1 MTDLWLSFRQLLR
14 RPGIALTAVLT
25 LALGIGASTA
35 IFAFVNGVLLQPLPY
50 PQPERV
56 VRVFH
61 VNDAGDR
68 SRPSDP
74 DFADLRER
82 SRSFAA
88 LAQFGSGRTS
98 VAGGREPSR
107 SIRAWV
113 SEDYFRALGVEP
125 VLGRQFVENEMQPN
139 GPSAVIVSHGYW
151 QRQLDAAPALA
162 GRDLRVDDRE
172 HVVVGVMPPGFEH
185 PAATELWTPL
195 VTTGNSRTAHNWHA
209 IGRLGDG
216 VTLEQARA
224 ELAVIADA
232 LRAEHG
238 DESTLAQFGT
248 VSLHDHTVAG
258 IRPMLLVLLGA
269 TGLLFLI
276 AWSNVASL
284 LLARAS
290 VRRQELAVRTAV
302 GADNFRLAR
311 QFLVETLLLT
321 TLGAVLGSLLA
332 GGFIELIRQLQPGD
346 LPRIDAVRIDAVV
359 LAFVALLSLVSTL
372 CLGGL
377 VAWRTG
383 RNGFSALAN
392 RREAAGGHRSRVARS
407 LVVGQVAL
415 ALVLLVGAGLLLRS
429 FALLL
434 AIDPGFRSDATL
446 VMRIALPRGD
456 DTSDAM
462 RHLRFHEELLTRI
475 GSLPGVADVGVIN
488 LLPIADGRWNGS
500 FIEVT
505 QPDEVTDLDSFG
517 MIARMPG
524 RSGLADYRIA
534 SDDYFRTLGIPL
546 RQGRGFDSGMHAGSV
561 HVALVSESLS
571 QRRWPGENPVGKLLH
586 FGNMDGILQPLTVIG
601 VVGDVRE
608 SGLDSESSP
617 TIYAHYR
624 QRTSRLAEMSYVV
637 RTTGDPL
644 ALVASLRQAVA
655 ALDPDLPPAFTTM
668 TEVIGDSLAQRRLVL
683 MLVSGFGL
691 VALLLALA
699 GVYAAVA
706 FSVSQR
712 TREIGLR
719 MAIGARRQTVVA
731 MIVGEG
737 LRLTAAGIALGLV
750 GALLL
755 ARTAASL
762 VYGVSSA
769 DPLTYAVVPLLLLV
783 AAGLAAWVPA
793 RRAAT
798 IEPVGAL
805 GSN

>member
-1 MTDLWLSFRQLLR
+1 MTDLGLSFRQLLR

-35 IFAFVNGVLLQPLPY
+35 IFAFVNSVLLQPLPH
-50 PQPERV
+50 PQPERI
-56 VRVFH
+56 VRLFH
-61 VNDAGDR
+61 VNDAGAR
-68 SRPSDP
+68 ARPSDP

-88 LAQFGSGRTS
+88 LAQFSSGRAS

-113 SEDYFRALGVEP
+113 SEDFFRALGVEP
-125 VLGRQFVENEMQPN
+125 VLGRQFVEDEFQPN
-139 GPSAVIVSHGYW
+139 GPAAVIVSHRYW

-162 GRDLRVDDRE
+162 GLTLRVDDRE

-195 VTTGNSRTAHNWHA
+195 VAAGSSRTAHNSHA
-209 IGRLGDG
+209 IGRLEDG
-216 VTLEQARA
+216 VSLQQARA
-224 ELAVIADA
+224 ELAVIAGA

-238 DESTLAQFGT
+238 SESTLAQFAA

-284 LLARAS
+284 MLARAS
-290 VRRQELAVRTAV
+290 VRRQEFAVRAAV
-302 GADNFRLAR
+302 GANKLRLAR

-321 TLGAVLGSLLA
+321 ALGAVLGSLLA
-332 GGFIELIRQLQPGD
+332 AGCIELIRQLQPGD
-346 LPRIDAVRIDAVV
+346 LPRIDAVRMDAVV
-359 LAFVALLSLVSTL
+359 LAFVALVSLVSTF

-383 RNGFSALAN
+383 RDGISAQTN
-392 RREAAGGHRSRVARS
+392 QREATGGHRSKVARS

-429 FALLL
+429 FALLM
-434 AIDPGFRSDATL
+434 AMDPGFRSEATL
-446 VMRIALPRGD
+446 VMRIALPRGGD
-456 DTSDAM
+456 VSEAP
-462 RHLRFHEELLTRI
+462 RHLRFHEELLARI
-475 GSLPGVADVGVIN
+475 DSLPGVTDVGVIN
-488 LLPIADGRWNGS
+488 LLPIADGRWNGT
-500 FIEVT
+500 FVELT
-505 QPDEVTDLDSFG
+505 RPDELNDFNDFDKFV
-517 MIARMPG
+517 RMPG

-546 RQGRGFDSGMHAGSV
+546 RHGRGFDSGIHADSP
-561 HVALVSESLS
+561 HVALVSESLA
-571 QRRWPGENPVGKLLH
+571 QGRWPGEHAVGKLLH
-586 FGNMDGILQPLTVIG
+586 FGNMDGILEPLTVIG
-601 VVGDVRE
+601 VVGDVHE
-608 SGLDSESSP
+608 SGLDSDSSP

-644 ALVASLRQAVA
+644 ALVSSLRQAVT

-668 TEVIGDSLAQRRLVL
+668 AEVIGDSLAQRRLVL
-683 MLVSGFGL
+683 ILVCGFGI
-691 VALLLALA
+691 VALLLALT

-706 FSVSQR
+706 FGVSQR

-719 MAIGARRQTVVA
+719 MAIGARRDSVVA

-737 LRLTAAGIALGLV
+737 LRLTAAGIALGLI

-755 ARTAASL
+755 SRTATSL
-762 VYGVSSA
+762 VYGVGTA
-769 DPLTYAVVPLLLLV
+769 DPLTYAVVPLLLLA
-783 AAGLAAWVPA
+783 AAGLAAWIPA
-793 RRAAT
+793 RKAAT
-798 IEPVGAL
+798 IEPVCAL
-805 GSN
+805 GSE